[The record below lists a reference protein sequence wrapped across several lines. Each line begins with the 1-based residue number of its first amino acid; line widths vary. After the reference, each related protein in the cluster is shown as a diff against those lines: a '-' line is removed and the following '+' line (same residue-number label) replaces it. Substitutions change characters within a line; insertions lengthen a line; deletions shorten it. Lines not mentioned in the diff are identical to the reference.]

1 MTAHVNW
8 ELILSNTG
16 DYIINTDT
24 NEKILDVCMNDD
36 SIIVIPHRLFA
47 DSITLQN
54 ISDIREISV
63 EDEMISILYFD
74 NTSKEYNKF
83 VDISPII
90 H

>member
-36 SIIVIPHRLFA
+36 SIIVTPHRLFA

>member
-63 EDEMISILYFD
+63 EDEILYFD